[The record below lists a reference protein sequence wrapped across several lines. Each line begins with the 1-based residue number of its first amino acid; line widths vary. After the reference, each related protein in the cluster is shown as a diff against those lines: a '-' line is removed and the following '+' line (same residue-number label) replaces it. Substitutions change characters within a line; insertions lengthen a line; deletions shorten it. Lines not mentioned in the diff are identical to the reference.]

1 MQDLIS
7 FGITPIRMDVTDEA
21 SMTQGVNQ
29 ILQKEDRIDILINN
43 AGFGAFGAFEDVSM
57 KDAKYQMEVN
67 VFGAARL
74 TQLVLPQM
82 RQNKFGKI
90 INISSIGGTM
100 AFPFGS
106 WYHASK
112 FALEALSDS
121 LRNEVKPFGV
131 DVVVIEPGGV
141 KSEWADIALGN
152 MQKNSRDS
160 AYAEL
165 GDKVAQVLTA
175 TIDKNAEPSVI
186 AELIKRAIE
195 AKKPKAR
202 YLGGYM
208 ANATLIKLMRLLP
221 DSWKDKLIMSQAK

>member
-1 MQDLIS
+1 
-7 FGITPIRMDVTDEA
+7 
-21 SMTQGVNQ
+21 
-29 ILQKEDRIDILINN
+29 
-43 AGFGAFGAFEDVSM
+43 
-57 KDAKYQMEVN
+57 
-67 VFGAARL
+67 
-74 TQLVLPQM
+74 
-82 RQNKFGKI
+82 
-90 INISSIGGTM
+90 M

-141 KSEWADIALGN
+141 KSEWAGIALEN
-152 MQKNSRDS
+152 MQKNSQNS
-160 AYAEL
+160 AYAAL
-165 GDKVAQVLTA
+165 GDKVARVLTA

-186 AELIKRAIE
+186 AELIKRSIE
-195 AKKPKAR
+195 AKNPKAR

-221 DSWKDKLIMSQAK
+221 DSWKDKLIMSQA